1 VNDEMFLG
9 TTELNMVFDNPDS
22 VTEAASAVIDDKL
35 IQVFTDQSNLY
46 HSQNA
51 H

>member
-9 TTELNMVFDNPDS
+9 TTGLTIVFDNPDS
-22 VTEAASAVIDDKL
+22 VTEVASAVIDKL
-35 IQVFTDQSNLY
+35 VQVFTDQSNFY